1 MGARDLLAG
10 LPVGKI
16 IVDIATLNSG
26 SGFDTSNWVDIS
38 SSLPASCSAISV
50 GYTGEGVL
58 KLAKGAAASEVE
70 LPLALTPGMNH
81 EMLIPLNLAK
91 AVRLSG
97 KCDDQA
103 AATGMLVI
111 NLYG

>member
-1 MGARDLLAG
+1 MTRTLLAA
-10 LPVGKI
+10 LPTGKVR
-16 IVDIATLNSG
+16 VDLSSTNL
-26 SGFDTSNWVDIS
+26 DTSNWVELS

-50 GYTGEGVL
+50 AYTGIGIL
-58 KLAKGAAASEVE
+58 KLAKGAAASESE
-70 LPLALTPGMNH
+70 LPLYITPGMNH

-97 KCDDQA
+97 KCEDQA
-103 AATGMLVI
+103 VTTGELVI

>member
-1 MGARDLLAG
+1 MGARDLLASE
-10 LPVGKI
+10 PKGKI

-26 SGFDTSNWVDIS
+26 SGFDITNWVTIS
-38 SSLPASCSAISV
+38 ASFPAACTAISV
-50 GYTGEGVL
+50 AYTGEGIL
-58 KLAKGAAASEVE
+58 KLAKGAAAAEVE

-91 AVRLSG
+91 AIRLSG
-97 KCDDQA
+97 KCDDQV